1 MAGLKRVQYIPE
13 ITYFYNVYENN
24 DGKGSSKFSTT
35 FRYEYLKETFLNRTR
50 YEMLD
55 SLS

>member
-24 DGKGSSKFSTT
+24 DGKGSFKCEGA
-35 FRYEYLKETFLNRTR
+35 FRYDYLKATFLNRPK
-50 YEMLD
+50 Y
-55 SLS
+55 